1 MIVRCDKCH
10 VEYDLNLSEQR
21 KKTESDI
28 LIRYFLKCPNCG
40 YEIDV
45 MYENNSVRKMRAVGE
60 MKKEKFIEEM
70 SRAREEFQKG
80 EQENGRE

>member
-1 MIVRCDKCH
+1 MKVRCDKCH
-10 VEYDLNLSEQR
+10 VVYDLSLLEQ
-21 KKTESDI
+21 KKETKADV
-28 LIRYFLKCPNCG
+28 LIRYYLKCPICG
-40 YEIDV
+40 FEVDV
-45 MYENNSVRKMRAVGE
+45 MYENNSVREMRKVGE

>member
-1 MIVRCDKCH
+1 MKVRCDRCH

-21 KKTESDI
+21 KKTKTDI
-28 LIRYFLKCPNCG
+28 LIRYFLKCPKCG

-45 MYENNSVRKMRAVGE
+45 MYENNSVREMR
-60 MKKEKFIEEM
+60 KNKEIRRDEITKEM

-80 EQENGRE
+80 EC

>member
-1 MIVRCDKCH
+1 MKVRCDKCH

-21 KKTESDI
+21 KKTKTDI
-28 LIRYFLKCPNCG
+28 LIRYFLKCPKCG

-45 MYENNSVRKMRAVGE
+45 MYENNSVREMR
-60 MKKEKFIEEM
+60 KNKEIRRDEITKEM

-80 EQENGRE
+80 E

>member
-45 MYENNSVRKMRAVGE
+45 MYENNSVREMRKNKEIRRDEITKE
-60 MKKEKFIEEM
+60 ML
-70 SRAREEFQKG
+70 RAREEFQKG
-80 EQENGRE
+80 E

>member
-1 MIVRCDKCH
+1 MKVRCDRCH

-21 KKTESDI
+21 KKTKTDI
-28 LIRYFLKCPNCG
+28 LIRYFLKCPKCG

-45 MYENNSVRKMRAVGE
+45 MYENNSVREMRKNRE
-60 MKKEKFIEEM
+60 IRRDEITKEM

-80 EQENGRE
+80 EC

>member
-1 MIVRCDKCH
+1 MKVRCDRCH

-21 KKTESDI
+21 KKTKTDI
-28 LIRYFLKCPNCG
+28 LIRYFLKCPKCG

-45 MYENNSVRKMRAVGE
+45 MYENNSVREMR
-60 MKKEKFIEEM
+60 KNKEIRRDEITKEM

-80 EQENGRE
+80 E

>member
-1 MIVRCDKCH
+1 MKVRCDRCH

-21 KKTESDI
+21 KKTKADI
-28 LIRYFLKCPNCG
+28 LIRYFLKCPKCG

-45 MYENNSVRKMRAVGE
+45 MYENNSVREMR
-60 MKKEKFIEEM
+60 KNKEIRRDEITKEM

-80 EQENGRE
+80 E

>member
-1 MIVRCDKCH
+1 MKVRCDGCH

-21 KKTESDI
+21 KKTEADI

-45 MYENNSVRKMRAVGE
+45 MYENNSVRKMRKNKEIRRDEITKE
-60 MKKEKFIEEM
+60 ML
-70 SRAREEFQKG
+70 RAREEFQKG
-80 EQENGRE
+80 EC

>member
-1 MIVRCDKCH
+1 MKVRCDKCH
-10 VEYDLNLSEQR
+10 VVYDLNLLEQ
-21 KKTESDI
+21 KKETKADV
-28 LIRYFLKCPNCG
+28 LIRYYLKCPICG
-40 YEIDV
+40 FEVDV
-45 MYENNSVRKMRAVGE
+45 MYENNSVREMRKVGE